1 MRPGGATGG
10 VAIPPVHRGTPL
22 LPPGAPW
29 TLSSMI
35 ATRHIR
41 PPVGGHAGR
50 PGVRLRGAVRRRRRL
65 RTGLV
70 QAGYVLGA
78 VGLAILLPH
87 IPVGVSVDSRRVT
100 EMLIGVGAAFVPFIG
115 IIYSLLFLVV
125 QFGSTTFT
133 PRLNLFRDSPIV
145 WHGFSFFTS
154 VIVFAFTTAITIG
167 KDEQT
172 TLAVPVTVM
181 VVVLVAITV
190 FRALQGS
197 AFRSIQ
203 LAATLA
209 AVARR
214 GREVIDDVYPDDLPA
229 TAPARDPVT
238 SGTRSAGSTD
248 VLWLDRSAT
257 LQTIDVGRLV
267 GLAESADAV
276 IEMCVGPGE
285 VVPEHGRVAVIH
297 GDGDALE
304 HDVIR
309 ALHTGIERTF
319 DEDPALSLRVL
330 ADIALR
336 ALSPAISDPTT
347 AVQALDEIES
357 LLRAIARR
365 DLDVDT
371 VRGMDG
377 QPRVQLRLP
386 TWDDYVGV
394 ALDEIIAI
402 GSSSVQVE
410 RRMARLLAD
419 LAAVVRSGRQKPLQA
434 RLSA

>member
-1 MRPGGATGG
+1 
-10 VAIPPVHRGTPL
+10 
-22 LPPGAPW
+22 
-29 TLSSMI
+29 
-35 ATRHIR
+35 
-41 PPVGGHAGR
+41 
-50 PGVRLRGAVRRRRRL
+50 VRLWGAVRRRHRL

-70 QAGYVLGA
+70 QSGYVLAA
-78 VGLAILLPH
+78 VGLGLLLPH
-87 IPVGVSVDSRRVT
+87 ISVGVSVDSRRVT
-100 EMLIGVGAAFVPFIG
+100 EMLMGVGAAFVPFIG

-145 WHGFSFFTS
+145 WHSFSFFTS

-167 KDEQT
+167 KDKET
-172 TLAVPVTVM
+172 TLIVPVTVLA
-181 VVVLVAITV
+181 VVLAAITV

-229 TAPARDPVT
+229 TAPPRDPVT
-238 SGTRSAGSTD
+238 SGTPAAGSTD
-248 VLWLDRSAT
+248 VAWPNRAAT

-267 GLAESADAV
+267 RLAESADALV
-276 IEMCVGPGE
+276 EMRVGPGD
-285 VVPEHGRVAVIH
+285 VMPEHGCVAVIH
-297 GDGDALE
+297 GDGRALDHE
-304 HDVIR
+304 VIR
-309 ALHTGIERTF
+309 ALHSGIERTF
-319 DEDPALSLRVL
+319 NEDPALPLRVL

-336 ALSPAISDPTT
+336 ALSPAINDPTT
-347 AVQALDEIES
+347 AVQALDEIDS

-365 DLDVDT
+365 DLDVNT

-394 ALDEIIAI
+394 ALDEILAI

-410 RRMARLLAD
+410 RRVAGLLAD
-419 LAAVVRSGRQKPLQA
+419 LAAVVPPGRRRPLQA
-434 RLSA
+434 RLAA